1 MLTVQFSCCLGM
13 APGFPVFSFWEHSG
27 TEPVTVLS
35 AEMSIPSDHEL
46 YRIHGAFYF
55 ITNRELRVKI
65 LVSIFQEKESVT
77 SFSVNGQQYST
88 AMCSQPP
95 LFRKT
100 VLQPMHATAGPP
112 RTYVRLQELDQ
123 RIRLA
128 ARER

>member
-35 AEMSIPSDHEL
+35 AEMSIPSDQEL

-65 LVSIFQEKESVT
+65 LVSIFQEKECYFVLRKRPA
-77 SFSVNGQQYST
+77 VQY
-88 AMCSQPP
+88 CNVQPN
-95 LFRKT
+95 
-100 VLQPMHATAGPP
+100 
-112 RTYVRLQELDQ
+112 
-123 RIRLA
+123 A
-128 ARER
+128 AVS